1 MLQNKRA
8 ESVEERGKG
17 NLDRKRRTDLDTVE
31 DYYDFV
37 NNGRRCDNGTET
49 MSWNI
54 VALREYEKMNEVFPP
69 RPRLSGMDLG
79 K

>member
-1 MLQNKRA
+1 VPNGLGVLQNKRA

-31 DYYDFV
+31 DCYDFV

-49 MSWNI
+49 MSWNT
-54 VALREYEKMNEVFPP
+54 VALRE
-69 RPRLSGMDLG
+69 
-79 K
+79 